1 MKGYCS
7 VVNIEKY
14 LLTEIDSVFETNVI
28 GWIEAMEAFI
38 DKETGRSFIAE
49 TVASIRYFDG
59 NGINLLYLDEF
70 TEISEVLVYDTGDTL
85 LYTLVEDTDYFVQPY
100 NVFPKRR
107 LIIKPHNV
115 QAVSNFTKGI
125 KNVKATA
132 KWGYSE
138 DVPDD
143 IKWATTVLVA
153 GIVNFSNT
161 SQGEI
166 KSEKMGDYAVT
177 FKENKWKDYDRA
189 KDIIS
194 QYTKHDV

>member
-28 GWIEAMEAFI
+28 GWIEAMETFI
-38 DKETGRSFIAE
+38 DKETGRSFIADDE
-49 TVASIRYFDG
+49 ESARYFDG
-59 NGINLLYLDEF
+59 DSSNLFYIDEF
-70 TEISEVLVYDTGDTL
+70 TEITELKFYDTDGTL
-85 LYTLVEDTDYFVQPY
+85 LYALVEDTDYFVQPY

-107 LIIKPHNV
+107 LKIKPYN
-115 QAVSNFTKGI
+115 AKAITNFIKGI
-125 KNVKATA
+125 KNIKATA

-138 DVPDD
+138 EVPDD

-166 KSEKMGDYAVT
+166 KSEKMGDYSVT
-177 FKENKWKDYDRA
+177 FKENEWKDYEIA